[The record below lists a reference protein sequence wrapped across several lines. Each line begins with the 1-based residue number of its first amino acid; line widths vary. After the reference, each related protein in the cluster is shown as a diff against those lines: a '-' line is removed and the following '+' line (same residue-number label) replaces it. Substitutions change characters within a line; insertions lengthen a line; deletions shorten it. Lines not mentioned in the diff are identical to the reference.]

1 MTPIKV
7 TIPSVTASGQREGWW
22 FHVTGIAE
30 GKRHPKFAG
39 FADFVGE
46 RLVAGECELP
56 PLAVVLL
63 VRPAGSIRLDA
74 RSADIM
80 YVSPSSGDLVGQSYG
95 FSWEAGAS
103 YEKLRLAVHGALLSQ
118 AKFVE
123 TNTKL
128 EEMLTG
134 WIGQGSTEGYRER
147 LSKEIAGIVKA
158 TIPNAIGV
166 EVVPSELATDKL
178 TVTFTIPGKDRTRIV
193 RCAVPGYNGMGGPDF
208 AFLCVRVPLNY
219 EFVEEDFEK
228 SDKRHHA
235 YVARVMAARDLGY
248 DVAEDAPVFD
258 DGDDRFEAL
267 LGMFHWDSAY
277 MFDLDSAVASELEG
291 GGE

>member
-7 TIPSVTASGQREGWW
+7 NIPRVTASGQREGWW

-63 VRPAGSIRLDA
+63 VRPAGSIRKDA

-123 TNTKL
+123 TNTKI

-134 WIGQGSTEGYRER
+134 WIGQGVTEANRASM
-147 LSKEIAGIVKA
+147 SKSIADLVKA
-158 TIPNAIGV
+158 TIPCAV
-166 EVVPSELATDKL
+166 DFTVTPSDLVRDKL
-178 TVTFTIPGKDRTRIV
+178 VVTFAV
-193 RCAVPGYNGMGGPDF
+193 RGV
-208 AFLCVRVPLNY
+208 VR
-219 EFVEEDFEK
+219 DQ
-228 SDKRHHA
+228 
-235 YVARVMAARDLGY
+235 
-248 DVAEDAPVFD
+248 
-258 DGDDRFEAL
+258 
-267 LGMFHWDSAY
+267 
-277 MFDLDSAVASELEG
+277 EG
-291 GGE
+291 GGA